1 LVLEI
6 LFLCVHCGISI
17 NFKSFEFNFNLAIE
31 LLLNVAVR
39 DEHAAVAELPQPDHE
54 AHGH

>member
-1 LVLEI
+1 MVLEI

-17 NFKSFEFNFNLAIE
+17 NCKSFEFNFNLAIE